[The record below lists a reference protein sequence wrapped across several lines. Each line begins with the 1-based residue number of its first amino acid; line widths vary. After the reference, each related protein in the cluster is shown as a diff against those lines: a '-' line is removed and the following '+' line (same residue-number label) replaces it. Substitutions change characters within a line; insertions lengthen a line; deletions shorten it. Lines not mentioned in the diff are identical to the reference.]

1 MAESWSRDR
10 WLAHAQVFSSR
21 FVLEWSGVPVC
32 RPTSLVSAQHWRRT
46 LHAQSVVCSG
56 DEAATSCSLRCV
68 LDYVAVEEE
77 QYKYGGEKYF
87 LRKCQ
92 L

>member
-77 QYKYGGEKYF
+77 QYKYGGKIF
-87 LRKCQ
+87 VNCKCQ